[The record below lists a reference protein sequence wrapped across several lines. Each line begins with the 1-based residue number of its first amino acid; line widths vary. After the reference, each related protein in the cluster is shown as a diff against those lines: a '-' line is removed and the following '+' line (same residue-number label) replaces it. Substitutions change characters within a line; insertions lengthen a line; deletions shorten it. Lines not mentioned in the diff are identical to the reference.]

1 MFIPDTTVTLFYFKL
16 TGTPNPAIAL
26 GTVQGIEP
34 TPPEISGVVSIL
46 WAARLSTFVQAA
58 ITYGQHLSL
67 STSLYNLQVT
77 LNANTQEC

>member
-46 WAARLSTFVQAA
+46 
-58 ITYGQHLSL
+58 
-67 STSLYNLQVT
+67 
-77 LNANTQEC
+77 